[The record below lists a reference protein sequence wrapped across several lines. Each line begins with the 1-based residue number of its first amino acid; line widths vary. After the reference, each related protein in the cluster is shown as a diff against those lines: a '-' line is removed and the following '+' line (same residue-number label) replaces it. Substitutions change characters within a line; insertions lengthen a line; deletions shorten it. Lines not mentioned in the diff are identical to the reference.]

1 MDRRKF
7 LGTIGATAIAA
18 NTVLAGDNKESV
30 ISETQEDALAEIK
43 KKIADKEALIWVFT
57 GDSITHGALHTYGWR
72 SYVEHF
78 QERIRSEMRRYT
90 DIVINSGISG
100 DTMKGITSRGDWR
113 IFQFKPNIVSL
124 KIGMNDCRDGEAGLT
139 FFKDSLKIFVEKTQ
153 KQKIILLLNTPNLI
167 QFELDKARQSLPLYV
182 EAIREIAKEYKLPLA
197 DHYDYWQKETKGGA
211 RLQMWLNDGSIHP
224 NNFGHIVLARKIFQ
238 DMGIF
243 DEKSIVCNR
252 LFVP

>member
-1 MDRRKF
+1 MNRRNF
-7 LGTIGATAIAA
+7 LGAVGAGVVAA
-18 NTVLAGDNKESV
+18 NVFGKDTENTNVEKQDDLFAP
-30 ISETQEDALAEIK
+30 IK
-43 KKIADKEALIWVFT
+43 AKLADKEPLIWVFT

-78 QERIRSEMRRYT
+78 QERIRFEMKRYT

-124 KIGMNDCRDGEAGLT
+124 KIGMNDCRDGEAGIT
-139 FFKDSLKIFVEKTQ
+139 FFKDSLKAFVEKTQ

-167 QFELDKARQSLPLYV
+167 QFELDKARQGLPLYV
-182 EAIREIAKEYKLPLA
+182 EAIREIAKEYKLPLV

-211 RLQMWLNDGSIHP
+211 RMQMWLNDGSIHP

-238 DMGIF
+238 DLDAF
-243 DEKSIVCNR
+243 DAKSVVCGR

>member
-1 MDRRKF
+1 MNRRNF
-7 LGTIGATAIAA
+7 LGAIGASAVIANA
-18 NTVLAGDNKESV
+18 NLAQN
-30 ISETQEDALAEIK
+30 IAQQEYYFQDIK
-43 KKIADKEALIWVFT
+43 KRIADKEPIIWVFT

-78 QERIRSEMRRYT
+78 QERVRFEMRRMT

-100 DTMKGITSRGDWR
+100 DTMKGILARDEWR
-113 IFQFKPNIVSL
+113 IFQFKPQIISV
-124 KIGMNDCRDGEAGLT
+124 KIGMNDCRDGEKGLT
-139 FFKDSLKIFVEKTQ
+139 FFKESLEKLIEKTN
-153 KQKIILLLNTPNLI
+153 KQKIHLILNTPNLI

-182 EAIREIAKEYKLPLA
+182 ETIREISKERKIPLV
-197 DHYDYWQKETKGGA
+197 DHYDYWLKETKGSS

-238 DMGIF
+238 DLGIF